1 MNDYFL
7 NDTSSFCGMGAMHAE
22 HSGVYD
28 FEDVLEVDFFKEQI
42 LDVWSFDEDGQYLLQ
57 INVLFLGTFCRRA
70 KIFLQTP

>member
-22 HSGVYD
+22 YSGVYD

-42 LDVWSFDEDGQYLLQ
+42 LDVWSFYEDG
-57 INVLFLGTFCRRA
+57 
-70 KIFLQTP
+70 